1 MRKNQLMKLLALAMT
16 VVMLAAVLVSCDLFG
31 LFGAEVTVSISQ
43 ETARIAAGDTLQL
56 TAIASDG
63 SDIEWSSSDKTIVS
77 VTKDGLIRGA
87 KAGTATITAKAGEA
101 TATCEV
107 TVYSVDVTISQTTAT
122 VEKGESIT
130 LTAESG
136 DGGEIIWSSSD
147 NSVATVENGVVTGLK
162 EGKVIISAKRGQAGI
177 ATCEVTVLW
186 SDKPADYAVIDFG
199 EEVTGAV
206 ANPGTYYYWNDQNW
220 LGTNVTAI

>member
-1 MRKNQLMKLLALAMT
+1 MRKNQSMKLLALAVT
-16 VVMLAAVLVSCDLFG
+16 VVMLAAVLVSCDIFG
-31 LFGAEVTVSISQ
+31 GATKVTVSISQ

-107 TVYSVDVTISQTTAT
+107 TVYSVDVTISQSTAT
-122 VEKGESIT
+122 V
-130 LTAESG
+130 
-136 DGGEIIWSSSD
+136 
-147 NSVATVENGVVTGLK
+147 
-162 EGKVIISAKRGQAGI
+162 
-177 ATCEVTVLW
+177 
-186 SDKPADYAVIDFG
+186 
-199 EEVTGAV
+199 
-206 ANPGTYYYWNDQNW
+206 
-220 LGTNVTAI
+220 